1 MSERCSNHSEF
12 FPCYERDGEDALD
25 SKWRCVGCGASM
37 DEIEMER
44 AVEALE
50 WRSNKNTEALFSE
63 IAALRARVLELEGLA
78 GIVGELGD
86 SAKML
91 MYGLREWEY
100 MGCKITETGSWIDLA
115 DAVNWYNEAGVYAIL
130 AGGGKGED
138 RG

>member
-1 MSERCSNHSEF
+1 MSGPRN
-12 FPCYERDGEDALD
+12 
-25 SKWRCVGCGASM
+25 M
-37 DEIEMER
+37 
-44 AVEALE
+44 VEAIDWL
-50 WRSNKNTEALFSE
+50 NEADAE

-115 DAVNWYNEAGVYAIL
+115 DAVDLYNEAGVYAVL
-130 AGGGKGED
+130 SGGGKGED